1 MANRRWVRRIPQ
13 AALAWGAVGSLWVGA
28 AEHENDWAGAIEIVD
43 VVAPLAVDDA
53 DARAEMQAASGEE
66 LAAGRQITLA
76 DHLARNLPSVFVNE
90 AQGNPLQPDL
100 RYRGFVGSPLLG
112 LPQGL
117 AVTMDGVR
125 LNEPFGDT
133 VSWALVPDAA
143 LEAAV
148 LVPGANP
155 LFGLNA
161 LGGALALRTKDGF
174 AGQGLGIEASAG
186 SFGRWALAADA
197 GGATGERFAYFGT
210 ASTLREDGWRD
221 YSPTKAAQAFG
232 KLSWRGAKGDV
243 DATLHVADTALVGN
257 GAAPEELLAVS
268 RRAVFTRPDE
278 TRNRLVAI
286 NLLAGRDL
294 GEKLSLRGNLHFR
307 GSDIDTYNGD
317 DSDFKECERAV
328 GLLCVDEE
336 DEENV
341 DGEEVVED
349 RLGRPVAASEAL
361 EGATINRTRTNQRSG
376 GFGVHAERAAASSTW
391 RNRAVFGIALEVAD
405 VDFDSSTELGT
416 LDETRLALPGGVFV
430 GDGFTA
436 VDVATRH
443 ASVYVAN
450 SFAPRPSLRLD
461 AALRY
466 NDVAVE
472 LRDQLG
478 TALDGSHRFRKLNP
492 SLGATL
498 MPIPKLAFYAR
509 YGESSRVPSP
519 VELTCADEDD
529 PCRLPNA
536 FLADPPLE
544 QVEARTVEA
553 GARGG
558 DGAWNWRVGWF
569 HTRNEN
575 DILFVSAGALASEG
589 YFDNVGTTLRRGI
602 EASVA
607 HEGQRLRW
615 FVHGTLMRATFEDAF
630 HVPSL
635 NHPQAVDG
643 AIPVQPGD
651 SLPLVPERLL
661 KAGVAFAAT
670 ERLGVDVSAHYA
682 SSHHLRGDEGNL
694 VPGVGSYAVA
704 NLRIDYR
711 FGEGLLA
718 FAKVDNVLNERY
730 ATFGVFGEADEVLGD
745 AFESPQRGPL
755 ASERRARGSPLAR
768 KSSRFVTPA
777 APRAGWL
784 GIELRR

>member
-1 MANRRWVRRIPQ
+1 MANRTWVRCLLQ
-13 AALAWGAVGSLWVGA
+13 AVLAWGAVGPL
-28 AEHENDWAGAIEIVD
+28 WAGVAEQGDAWADAIEVVD
-43 VVAPLAVDDA
+43 VVAPLAVDDVDAAA
-53 DARAEMQAASGEE
+53 DMLAASGEE
-66 LAAGRQITLA
+66 LAAGREIALA

-143 LEAAV
+143 VEAAV

-174 AGQGLGIEASAG
+174 GSKGVGVEASAG
-186 SFGRWALAADA
+186 SFGRWSLAADA
-197 GGATGERFAYFGT
+197 GGAMGDRFAYFGT
-210 ASTLREDGWRD
+210 VSTLREDGWRD

-232 KLSWRGAKGDV
+232 KLSWRGARGDV
-243 DATLHVADTALVGN
+243 DATLQVADTDLIGN
-257 GAAPEELLAVS
+257 GAAPEELLAIS
-268 RRAVFTRPDE
+268 RSAVFTRPDE
-278 TRNRLVAI
+278 TRNALVAV
-286 NLLAGRDL
+286 NLLAAHDL

-307 GSDIDTYNGD
+307 SSDIDTYNGD
-317 DSDFKECERAV
+317 DSDFQECETSI

-336 DEENV
+336 DE

-361 EGATINRTRTNQRSG
+361 EGATINRTRTNQRST
-376 GFGVHAERAAASSTW
+376 GFGFHAERTAASSTW
-391 RNRAVFGIALEVAD
+391 RNRAALGIAFEAAD

-430 GDGFTA
+430 GDAFTA

-450 SFAPRPSLRLD
+450 SFAPRLGLRFD
-461 AALRY
+461 VALRY

-492 SLGATL
+492 SLGTVVQ
-498 MPIPKLAFYAR
+498 PTPKLALYAR

-569 HTRNEN
+569 STRNEN

-589 YFDNVGTTLRRGI
+589 YFDNVGTTLRRGV
-602 EASVA
+602 EASIVRD
-607 HEGQRLRW
+607 GPRLRW
-615 FVHGTLMRATFEDAF
+615 FVHGTVMRATFEDAF

-651 SLPLVPERLL
+651 SMPHVPERLL
-661 KAGVAFAAT
+661 KVGVAFAAT
-670 ERLGVDVSAHYA
+670 ERFGVDVNAHYA
-682 SSHHLRGDEGNL
+682 SSHRFRGDEGNL
-694 VPGVGSYAVA
+694 APGIASHAVA

-718 FAKVDNVLNERY
+718 FAKVDNVFNERY
-730 ATFGVFGEADEVLGD
+730 STFGVFGEADEVLGNG
-745 AFESPQRGPL
+745 FEN
-755 ASERRARGSPLAR
+755 
-768 KSSRFVTPA
+768 SRFVTPA

>member
-1 MANRRWVRRIPQ
+1 MRRWFFRSVL
-13 AALAWGAVGSLWVGA
+13 AASAAGPLWAGA
-28 AEHENDWAGAIEIVD
+28 AEPEDAWGIEVVN
-43 VVAPLAVDDA
+43 VVAPLAVDEV
-53 DARAEMQAASGEE
+53 DARAEMRAASGEE
-66 LAAGRQITLA
+66 LAAGRELALA
-76 DHLARNLPSVFVNE
+76 DHLACSLPSVFVNE

-133 VSWALVPDAA
+133 VSWALVPSAA
-143 LEAAV
+143 VEAAV

-174 AGQGLGIEASAG
+174 ASEGLGVEASAG
-186 SFGRWALAADA
+186 SFGRWSLAADA
-197 GGATGERFAYFGT
+197 GGAMSERFAYFGT
-210 ASTLREDGWRD
+210 VSTLREDGWRD
-221 YSPTKAAQAFG
+221 YSPTKATQAFG
-232 KLSWRGAKGDV
+232 KLSWRSAKGDV
-243 DATLHVADTALVGN
+243 DTTLQVADTALVGN

-268 RRAVFTRPDE
+268 RSAVFTRPDE
-278 TRNRLVAI
+278 TRNSLVAV
-286 NLLAGRDL
+286 NLLAARDL
-294 GEKLSLRGNLHFR
+294 REKLSLRGNFHFR
-307 GSDIDTYNGD
+307 ASDIDTYNGD
-317 DSDFKECERAV
+317 DSDFEECDTAT

-336 DEENV
+336 DE

-376 GFGVHAERAAASSTW
+376 GFGFHAERTAASSTW
-391 RNRAVFGIALEVAD
+391 RNRAALGIAFEAAD

-430 GDGFTA
+430 GDAFTA

-450 SFAPRPSLRLD
+450 SFAPRPGLRLD
-461 AALRY
+461 VALRY
-466 NDVAVE
+466 NDVSVE

-498 MPIPKLAFYAR
+498 MPIPKLALYAR

-553 GARGG
+553 GARGN

-569 HTRNEN
+569 STRNEN

-589 YFDNVGTTLRRGI
+589 YFDNVGTTLRRGV
-602 EASVA
+602 EASIVR
-607 HEGQRLRW
+607 EGPRLRW
-615 FVHGTLMRATFEDAF
+615 FVHGTIMRATFENAF

-643 AIPVQPGD
+643 AIPVAPGD
-651 SLPLVPERLL
+651 HLPLVPQRLL
-661 KAGVAFAAT
+661 KAGLAFAAT
-670 ERLGVDVSAHYA
+670 ERLGVDVSAHCA
-682 SSHHLRGDEGNL
+682 SSHRFRGDEGNL
-694 VPGVGSYAVA
+694 VPGIGSHAVA
-704 NLRIDYR
+704 NLRIDFR
-711 FGEGLLA
+711 LGDGLLA
-718 FAKVDNVLNERY
+718 FAKVDNVFNERY
-730 ATFGVFGEADEVLGD
+730 STFGVFGEADEVLGNG
-745 AFESPQRGPL
+745 FEN
-755 ASERRARGSPLAR
+755 
-768 KSSRFVTPA
+768 SRFVTPA